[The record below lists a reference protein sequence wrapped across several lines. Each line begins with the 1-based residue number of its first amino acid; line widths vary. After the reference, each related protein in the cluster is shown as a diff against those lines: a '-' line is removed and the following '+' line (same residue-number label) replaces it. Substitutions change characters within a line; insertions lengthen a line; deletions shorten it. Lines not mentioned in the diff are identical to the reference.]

1 MGLSQIDIFLYVV
14 IIVSAVVHEY
24 AHGWVAD
31 RLGDPTARLAG
42 RLTLN
47 PLPHLE
53 LFGTVLL
60 PLLLLAFNAPFIGW
74 AKPVPFNPYNL
85 RDSRWGVLKVG
96 LAGPAA
102 NFALAAVLAAVFR
115 FGPAFAA
122 GFVDPLRLNLFFG
135 FLAWI
140 IYINLMLGLFNLIP
154 VPPLD
159 GSKVIPE
166 LLPFRWRVA
175 FGQSFFGIAIT
186 LLIAFYFLPTATN
199 ALFWV
204 FTGESFR

>member
-1 MGLSQIDIFLYVV
+1 MDLRFLLFLYVIV
-14 IIVSAVVHEY
+14 ISSAIVHEY
-24 AHGWVAD
+24 AHAWMAD

-47 PLPHLE
+47 PAAHID

-60 PLLLLAFNAPFIGW
+60 PLILLFFASTFIGW

-85 RDSRWGVLKVG
+85 SDQRWGTLKVG

-102 NFALAAVLAAVFR
+102 NFLLAAVLAVIFR
-115 FGPAFAA
+115 VLSGSDIGGIDARQLA
-122 GFVDPLRLNLFFG
+122 LFLG
-135 FLAWI
+135 ILGWI
-140 IYINLMLGLFNLIP
+140 IYINISLGLFNLIP

-166 LLPFRWRVA
+166 LLPFRWRGI
-175 FGQSFFGIAIT
+175 FEQSFAGIAIA
-186 LLIAFYFLPTATN
+186 LVVAFFFLPVVAN
-199 ALFWV
+199 SVFFV